1 MLYMYFDPAAKMDTG
16 RPITTQ
22 MSDGTHS
29 ADVPKTTHQSTFL
42 CGLCLLQGNCLTLL
56 FAAHD
61 TVASTMALL
70 LRFLKHNP
78 EALQK
83 LRAEQR
89 QVIMLLLAPSPHC

>member
-1 MLYMYFDPAAKMDTG
+1 MHCIDLATLKVYLMPVTSRSFCV
-16 RPITTQ
+16 
-22 MSDGTHS
+22 S
-29 ADVPKTTHQSTFL
+29 
-42 CGLCLLQGNCLTLL
+42 CCLLQGNCLTLL

-89 QVIMLLLAPSPHC
+89 QVSKLLMASSQHC